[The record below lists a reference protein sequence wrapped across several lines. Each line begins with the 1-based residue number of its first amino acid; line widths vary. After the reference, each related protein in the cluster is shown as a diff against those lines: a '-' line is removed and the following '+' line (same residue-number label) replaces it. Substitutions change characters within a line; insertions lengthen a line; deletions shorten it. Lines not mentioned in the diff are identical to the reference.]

1 MTVAE
6 LKKLLSAVIDFSEKS
21 AVEVYRET
29 LPPKIRDAI
38 KKHEMLVGMN
48 RDMVIMAKDRPE
60 QKVREK
66 DDKGKEYEDWIY
78 GKVPQD
84 VEFVRL
90 VGDEV
95 TMVKISKVVGQVVVK
110 TEKEVD
116 IKDGVASLAALNA
129 GACREE
135 APHPEETQQPARKPT
150 LRREGE
156 QPEPTLQ
163 LPTTGQSQPRPPP
176 EPAWGTGTKPQ
187 DQQKPPQ

>member
-1 MTVAE
+1 MAGRKRRRSGIST
-6 LKKLLSAVIDFSEKS
+6 SAWGGADPAGGETPTTYS
-21 AVEVYRET
+21 ET

-38 KKHEMLVGMN
+38 KKHEILVGMN

-84 VEFVRL
+84 VVFVRL

-116 IKDGVASLAALNA
+116 IKDGVASLAALKA
-129 GACREE
+129 GPSRE
-135 APHPEETQQPARKPT
+135 
-150 LRREGE
+150 
-156 QPEPTLQ
+156 
-163 LPTTGQSQPRPPP
+163 
-176 EPAWGTGTKPQ
+176 
-187 DQQKPPQ
+187 